1 MVKSLAFVL
10 DWINTLNEWVGKT
23 VNWLILAL
31 VIEVALDVI
40 LRKTTGKGLFWAFD
54 LNYMIYGTQFM
65 LAGAYTLKYN
75 AHVRVDVVFNRFSPR
90 GRAILESIFLIGLL
104 FPAAIFLLY
113 ASWGHLV
120 TSIAAREIGIVSA
133 WHPPIYPYKAVIPIT
148 FALLILQGVVIV
160 THSLVTAVKGGE
172 K

>member
-1 MVKSLAFVL
+1 LKRLAFVL

-31 VIEVALDVI
+31 VVEVALDVI

-54 LNYMIYGTQFM
+54 VNYMIYGTQFM

-75 AHVRVDVVFNRFSPR
+75 AHVRVDVVYNRFSPR
-90 GRAILESIFLIGLL
+90 GRATLEIIFLLCLLFPASIFLID
-104 FPAAIFLLY
+104 ACWEHFLVATY
-113 ASWGHLV
+113 Q
-120 TSIAAREIGIVSA
+120 REIGIVSA
-133 WHPPIYPYKAVIPIT
+133 WHPPIYPFKAVMPVT
-148 FALLILQGVVIV
+148 FALLILQGVVIFA
-160 THSLVTAVKGGE
+160 HNLVTAIKGGG